1 MYSRWTSAIVAGSPK
16 RVIMLRS
23 FALAA
28 ASSALIPG
36 AMESH
41 CWQICTS
48 LPGWIAPL
56 TEYPYDAPAWSIERR
71 DFLQTQETM
80 TRVDKD
86 GYFVLSDRPG
96 LGFELDQQALQKY
109 EIKQA
114 VVW

>member
-1 MYSRWTSAIVAGSPK
+1 
-16 RVIMLRS
+16 
-23 FALAA
+23 
-28 ASSALIPG
+28 
-36 AMESH
+36 
-41 CWQICTS
+41 
-48 LPGWIAPL
+48 
-56 TEYPYDAPAWSIERR
+56 
-71 DFLQTQETM
+71 M

>member
-1 MYSRWTSAIVAGSPK
+1 
-16 RVIMLRS
+16 
-23 FALAA
+23 
-28 ASSALIPG
+28 
-36 AMESH
+36 MESH